1 MECIELC
8 DFLKNTRT
16 WPLNKNELSVITHQI
31 AATLK
36 LPFVAFSIQEPLE
49 VIEWKARTPTEGVAR
64 FELLK
69 SFLKPTITQLEAAET
84 NGNIIHSLEIPAD
97 LRPWSAEGS
106 SAFIHLINIS
116 VQVRPEIS
124 KDESRSENA
133 GTHFL
138 GWLAIGSDRPLGAEG
153 ESLLA
158 CISLRLS
165 LLATTWKLETMLAQR
180 TQFLSVASHELK
192 TPLTSIYGVL
202 QLEERMLK
210 SSDPLLNTE
219 KQKTY
224 VRVMIRQVQRLNELI
239 DGLLDVSRIQNGRF
253 LVEPTETDLITLV
266 KETLET
272 RLMPIAQDAGVSLHF
287 NGPEKLVVWVDPVR
301 LEELISNVVMNA
313 IRFSPEGGVVWI
325 RITDEASAFRITVR
339 DQGPS
344 VPVEDRERIFRPF
357 ERTQRTSRLGGMGL
371 GLYISRQIAL
381 LHGGNVSLVESI
393 PGKGNVFEAYLP
405 SLKEQ
410 TLTSTAASA

>member
-1 MECIELC
+1 MDSIELS

-16 WPLNKNELSVITHQI
+16 WPLNKNELSVITNQI
-31 AATLK
+31 AALLK
-36 LPFVAFSIQEPLE
+36 IPFVALSVREPLE
-49 VIEWKARTPTEGVAR
+49 LIDWKARTPFEGIAR

-69 SFLKPTITQLEAAET
+69 GFLKPILSQHQSTPG
-84 NGNIIHSLEIPAD
+84 NGDAFLSLEIPSD
-97 LRPWSAEGS
+97 FRPWTTEATKSYIHLSEIRVQTRTDLAKEEGS
-106 SAFIHLINIS
+106 ETS
-116 VQVRPEIS
+116 V
-124 KDESRSENA
+124 
-133 GTHFL
+133 L
-138 GWLAIGSDRPLGAEG
+138 GWIAIGSDQRLTREE
-153 ESLLA
+153 ESRLV
-158 CISLRLS
+158 CVSLRLS
-165 LLATTWKLETMLAQR
+165 LLATTWKLESLLAQR

-210 SSDPLLNTE
+210 SSDPLLNAE

-253 LVEPTETDLITLV
+253 LVEPTETDVVTLI
-266 KETLET
+266 KETLDT
-272 RLMPIAQDAGVSLHF
+272 RLMPIAQDAGVSIHF
-287 NGPEKLVVWVDPVR
+287 NGPEELVAWIDPVR
-301 LEELISNVVMNA
+301 MEELISNVVMNA
-313 IRFSPEGGVVWI
+313 IRFSPEGGVVWV
-325 RITDEASAFRITVR
+325 RLNNENSAFRLTVR

-344 VPVEDRERIFRPF
+344 VPLEDRERIFRPF

-381 LHGGNVSLVESI
+381 LHGGNVSLVESV

-405 SLKEQ
+405 CLREKVISL
-410 TLTSTAASA
+410 ASA